1 MPLPEIVKVLV
12 EKKVGEFCKKRVPPH
27 VLDKVNLSYKIKGN
41 TVSIFENR
49 APWRPD
55 MKEWTSMEIA
65 KMKYDKNTGKW
76 MLYYA
81 DRHNR
86 WHKYWDFKPTKNLD
100 AILVEI
106 DRDPTGI
113 FWG

>member
-1 MPLPEIVKVLV
+1 MPLPEIVKALV
-12 EKKVGEFCKKRVPPH
+12 EKKVGEFCKNRVPPH
-27 VLDKVNLSYKIKGN
+27 VLDKLNLSYKIKGN

-49 APWRPD
+49 APWHPD

-81 DRHNR
+81 DRNSR

-100 AILVEI
+100 AILAEI